1 MFFNKETKQ
10 AFVFPPKTG
19 TITTRHFLGSIGWN
33 GLRPYHLTTSEWI
46 EKYPALNDY
55 TIYGFYRDP
64 VKRFE
69 SAILHCKQF
78 HLIRDTLAEVLKS
91 NGISKSVEG
100 VSYDEL
106 VDIHE
111 AFFAAIKAF
120 GLPQTHWLD
129 HPKVT
134 ALDFTKFEEE
144 LRRVTGNTTQA
155 LVRRNVSSDFGR
167 SEITPKVV
175 DFVKAH
181 YASDYEFARQVLKIE
196 G

>member
-1 MFFNKETKQ
+1 MFFNKATKQ
-10 AFVFPPKTG
+10 AFIFPAKVG
-19 TITTRHFLGSIGWN
+19 TISARHFLGSIGWH
-33 GLRPYHLTTSEWI
+33 GLRSYHATATALI
-46 EKYPALNDY
+46 EEYPALNNY
-55 TIYGFYRDP
+55 TIYAFYRDP

-69 SAILHCKQF
+69 SAVLHCKQF
-78 HLIRDTLAEVLKS
+78 PRVRDALAKLLQD
-91 NGISKSVEG
+91 NGISKSVEA

-106 VDIHE
+106 VDVHDALVE
-111 AFFAAIKAF
+111 KFHGLFF
-120 GLPQTHWLD
+120 PQTHWLD

-134 ALDFTKFEEE
+134 ALDFAKFESE

-155 LVRRNVSSDFGR
+155 LVRRNESSDFGR

-181 YASDYEFARQVLKIE
+181 YASDYEFARQVLQIE